1 MTVLY
6 RFIKMFTFLYM
17 VAIRQGGRKIDE
29 TTGISRK
36 ENEFIERE

>member
-17 VAIRQGGRKIDE
+17 VAIHLGGRKIDE
-29 TTGISRK
+29 TTEISQR
-36 ENEFIERE
+36 RMCL